1 MRFFFSPLALTF
13 HSLSLLT
20 MAAALPSERSYTD
33 AKGLYPQDWKIK
45 DLFEGNKRFI
55 KEVNAEYPGLIEQ
68 TGQKQQPPF
77 MYVGC
82 VDSR

>member
-1 MRFFFSPLALTF
+1 MRYLLSSLALTF
-13 HSLSLLT
+13 SVLSVAT
-20 MAAALPSERSYTD
+20 AVPSKQSRNND
-33 AKGLYPQDWKIK
+33 KAPYPQDWQIN
-45 DLFEGNKRFI
+45 DLFKGNERFI
-55 KEVNAEYPGLIEQ
+55 KEVNAEYPGVIEK